1 MQAIRQIMQVVDR
14 RVTIELPADFA
25 GQQVEVIVQAT
36 QPPVNRGDSALDPAL
51 RSFLEL
57 DTSAYTPAQRE
68 AYARASK
75 PLRRGRRP
83 DEPRILGIF
92 AGLVEVAD
100 DFDAPLPDEDL
111 WWGADCPGNCGRL
124 HPGVCR

>member
-1 MQAIRQIMQVVDR
+1 MQAIRQIVQVVDL

-36 QPPVNRGDSALDPAL
+36 QPPVNGGDASLDPAL

-68 AYARASK
+68 AYARVAAQIYRGHQPSEPY
-75 PLRRGRRP
+75 PLG
-83 DEPRILGIF
+83 LF
-92 AGLVEVAD
+92 AGFVEISD
-100 DFDAPLPDEDL
+100 DFDDPLPDEDL
-111 WWGADCPGNCGRL
+111 WYGAETDEYGISLPQ
-124 HPGVCR
+124 